1 MRRFIYFL
9 VVLLALTAAGCGMSS
24 KPEKKSKSSKKERV
38 SRQTSQVDEEAA
50 RQAAARD
57 EEARRMAEIR
67 AYMEQGKQN
76 AETALA
82 DELANKILEV
92 DMVDD
97 RTLRLTL
104 SNAAAFD
111 VGSASLKKAAINTLH
126 DLAEVVVQMDKTMV
140 TVVGHTDNSGKAE
153 ANMTLS
159 QKRADAVMGS
169 LVKHNVP
176 ADRMVSE
183 GRGDQEPRDTNA
195 TKEGRANN
203 RRVEMWLRYS
213 E

>member
-1 MRRFIYFL
+1 MRRLTYLL
-9 VVLLALTAAGCGMSS
+9 VVVFALAAAGCGTSS
-24 KPEKKSKSSKKERV
+24 KSTKKSKSKKERV
-38 SRQTSQVDEEAA
+38 TRQVEQVDAEAA
-50 RQAAARD
+50 RQAAARE

-67 AYMEQGKQN
+67 SYMEQGKQN
-76 AETALA
+76 VETAMA
-82 DELANKILEV
+82 DELAQKIIEV

-111 VGSASLKKAAINTLH
+111 VGSAALKKAAINTLH

-153 ANMTLS
+153 ANASLS

-169 LVKHNVP
+169 LAKHNVP
-176 ADRMVSE
+176 VDRMVAE

-203 RRVEMWLRYS
+203 RRVEMWLRYA

>member
-1 MRRFIYFL
+1 MRRFTYFL
-9 VVLLALTAAGCGMSS
+9 VVLFALTAAGCGTSS
-24 KPEKKSKSSKKERV
+24 KSTKKSKSKKEKV
-38 SRQTSQVDEEAA
+38 SRQVEQVDEEAA

-67 AYMEQGKQN
+67 SYMEQGKQN
-76 AETALA
+76 VETAMA
-82 DELANKILEV
+82 DELANKIIEV

-126 DLAEVVVQMDKTMV
+126 DLAEVIVHMDKTMV

-159 QKRADAVMGS
+159 QKRADAVTGS
-169 LVKHNVP
+169 LAKHDVP
-176 ADRMVSE
+176 AGRMVAE